1 MPTRIGA
8 CTRRCERRG
17 RRPWGVDRKGTVM
30 KILVAHNSY
39 QQVGGEDHV
48 VAAEIAMLEA
58 HGHEVVLYRLSNHA
72 VEGMSRLAL
81 GARTI
86 WRRAAFLDVQRL
98 CRAHRPPRVHFH
110 NTLPLISPAAY
121 YAARA
126 KGVAVVQTLH
136 NFRVCTTATP
146 SARAA

>member
-58 HGHEVVLYRLSNHA
+58 HGHEVVPYRLSNHA
-72 VEGMSRLAL
+72 VEGMRRLAL

-86 WRRAAFLDVQRL
+86 WSRAAFLGVPPPSP
-98 CRAHRPPRVHFH
+98 AHRPRPGHFP
-110 NTLPLISPAAY
+110 NPLPPTLPPGAA
-121 YAARA
+121 
-126 KGVAVVQTLH
+126 
-136 NFRVCTTATP
+136 P
-146 SARAA
+146 S

>member
-58 HGHEVVLYRLSNHA
+58 HGDEVVPYRLSNHA
-72 VEGMSRLAL
+72 VEGMSRLPL

-86 WRRAAFLDVQRL
+86 STPAAFLHAHRL
-98 CRAHRPPRVHFH
+98 CRPPLPHLVHF
-110 NTLPLISPAAY
+110 P
-121 YAARA
+121 
-126 KGVAVVQTLH
+126 
-136 NFRVCTTATP
+136 TP
-146 SARAA
+146 PPP

>member
-1 MPTRIGA
+1 
-8 CTRRCERRG
+8 
-17 RRPWGVDRKGTVM
+17 M

-58 HGHEVVLYRLSNHA
+58 HGHEVVPYRLSNHA

-86 WRRAAFLDVQRL
+86 WSRAAFLTDTPYR
-98 CRAHRPPRVHFH
+98 CTYSFFAKPGASTSRARGP
-110 NTLPLISPAAY
+110 
-121 YAARA
+121 
-126 KGVAVVQTLH
+126 G
-136 NFRVCTTATP
+136 
-146 SARAA
+146 